1 MKLLLI
7 RHGAA
12 KENLEH
18 RFLGL
23 TDSPL
28 CQEGIEKAA
37 ELSGRIQKV
46 EHIYVSPLVRC
57 RQTASLLW
65 PEADQ
70 TIIDD
75 LRETDFGPFEGKCH
89 RELVGNHLYELWIKD
104 ENSPELAGL
113 LENTKDALARAS
125 AALSQILIHAKQ
137 NEVQT
142 AAVVS
147 HGGTLM
153 GILSKHVY
161 AEKRDYYAWSMENLG
176 GYIVH
181 AEYNCL
187 DLQFLGTFCSDLV

>member
-7 RHGAA
+7 RHGAT
-12 KENLEH
+12 KENLER

-28 CQEGIEKAA
+28 CQEGIEKAS
-37 ELSGRIQKV
+37 ELSKRIQKV
-46 EHIYVSPLVRC
+46 DHIYVSPLIRC

-65 PEADQ
+65 PEAEQ

-89 RELVGNHLYELWIKD
+89 HELVGNHLYELWIKD

-113 LENTKDALARAS
+113 LENTKDALTRAS
-125 AALSQILIHAKQ
+125 AALSRLLIHAKK
-137 NEVQT
+137 NEFKTV
-142 AAVVS
+142 AVAS

-153 GILSKHVY
+153 GILSKHACV
-161 AEKRDYYAWSMENLG
+161 EKRDYYEWSVENLG
-176 GYIVH
+176 GYIVQ
-181 AEYNCL
+181 AEYDCL
-187 DLQFLGTFCSDLV
+187 DLQFLGKLGSDLV